1 MAAIVL
7 SNSTFMAD
15 IRNSKLFESQ
25 QSRLDSSALFDRY
38 YHHVLDLNSPGIK
51 EKKKM
56 AVITLKVLW
65 WIGEGF
71 TLGFTVFSAINFG
84 LTDIKT
90 LIGLFFICIFGVLK
104 ALSMRE
110 DLRKKRLANR
120 KEEYDFQQKVLHDKM
135 QLQKNK

>member
-1 MAAIVL
+1 
-7 SNSTFMAD
+7 MAD

-25 QSRLDSSALFDRY
+25 QSRLDSSAFFDRY
-38 YHHVLDLNSPGIK
+38 YNHVLDFNSPRIK

-90 LIGLFFICIFGVLK
+90 LVGLLFICIFGVLK

-110 DLRKKRLANR
+110 DLRKKRLTNR
-120 KEEYDFQQKVLHDKM
+120 KEEYEFQQKIKHDQ
-135 QLQKNK
+135 QLLNP